1 MVRQASADL
10 QAKGCV
16 LEREERLIGGFSEG
30 DAVHF
35 KTGDALFPGYTIS
48 VVISLKVEQCGK
60 AEQPMFQ
67 ALVVTT
73 GCNIPNIY
81 VNLQDYHCWVQVPTN
96 SGRLESVAT
105 NRDLLHEQMPLTITI
120 VVDGL
125 LVYCYFNENFAL
137 EKPKR
142 LSKYALPVKTGEIAC
157 GRHPKLI
164 AEKGDT
170 RGDIYMAGAMMLL
183 RLFPRPMVL
192 HEVQSVARASRTV
205 ATKILKRRGQKDAPV
220 SAETPV
226 TVRNI
231 IEVTQLVIQFTQV
244 QLSDDLTQQMGKKSK
259 GLQELMDPDT
269 IMWMVL
275 ALGTASM
282 YLPHQHPKYL
292 ELIKQPF
299 VKTLQMVAGIIE
311 AVISAERRGAGLSP
325 HEQAFVTAASVYV
338 SHILESPR
346 GKNIMV
352 DELAATLIIKMIPFT
367 DRSIDLSEFVIKRC
381 HTLSPRVAILLL
393 NSRQESM
400 ATLALVLD
408 AMLSRIVNDDGV
420 IFKEDLQ
427 EFLMDKGLA
436 AIIEIL
442 NHVGEKLAHLHERMV
457 TSTNKEALH
466 FDKAALDQVQYLA
479 DRMLRQLFLQLHHIM
494 DEVIIIIIIII
505 IIRIISLVPLIPTSD

>member
-1 MVRQASADL
+1 MLQNSLQADSRKAHRENVARQHYGGEGVELHTTIRLQNAALFCLAALGTPQASADL

-16 LEREERLIGGFSEG
+16 LEREERLIGGLSEG

-48 VVISLKVEQCGK
+48 VVISLKMEQCGK

-105 NRDLLHEQMPLTITI
+105 SRDLLHEQMPLTITI

-142 LSKYALPVKTGEIAC
+142 LSNYALPLKTGEIAC

-311 AVISAERRGAGLSP
+311 AVISAERKGAGLSP

-400 ATLALVLD
+400 ATGPGARRHALAH
-408 AMLSRIVNDDGV
+408 R
-420 IFKEDLQ
+420 ERRRRDLQ
-427 EFLMDKGLA
+427 GGPAGVPHGQGPGGHHGDPESRGREA
-436 AIIEIL
+436 RPPPRA
-442 NHVGEKLAHLHERMV
+442 HGHLHEQGGP
-457 TSTNKEALH
+457 A
-466 FDKAALDQVQYLA
+466 
-479 DRMLRQLFLQLHHIM
+479 LRQGG
-494 DEVIIIIIIII
+494 
-505 IIRIISLVPLIPTSD
+505 P